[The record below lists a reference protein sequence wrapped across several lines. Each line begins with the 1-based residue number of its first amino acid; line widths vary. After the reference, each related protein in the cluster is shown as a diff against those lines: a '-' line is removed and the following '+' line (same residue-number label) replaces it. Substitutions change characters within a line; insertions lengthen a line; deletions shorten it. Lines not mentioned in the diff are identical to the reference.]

1 MKRCLLTHSLPNTL
15 IKNKNE
21 VGGQSI
27 LVCHN
32 VKKMYDILVHT
43 LEVVMALGKQA
54 KTLTDK
60 QVKVVLRHIAEAKDP
75 VRNKVF
81 FLLGLDA
88 AL

>member
-1 MKRCLLTHSLPNTL
+1 MKKEVREYPILICHYVKKCTLCLLH
-15 IKNKNE
+15 IFG
-21 VGGQSI
+21 VI
-27 LVCHN
+27 
-32 VKKMYDILVHT
+32 
-43 LEVVMALGKQA
+43 MALGKQA